1 MYSIL
6 LADDEEEVLEGMKI
20 IIPWEEYGFY
30 IKGTASDGAGAIELL
45 KENSYD
51 LVITDIR
58 MPVING
64 LELIREI
71 KRQKPSAFVL
81 ILSGYDEFSYARE
94 GMQLGVKSYL
104 LKPINESELIKEL
117 IDVRQELNSLF
128 LQQRAL
134 RRYLGLTRDNYLYKL
149 THGKSTKEEKG
160 IIELSFSG
168 QEGSYAYTVVLLE
181 LEEFSQVVGTSFEDA
196 DLLLYAAR
204 NIAEEIALSH
214 GNCYIWEETE
224 GRLCLLFFELY
235 EEREKTQSLKEYDNL
250 AAITRDIIIHIREYL
265 KRGVTAG
272 IGSRVKKDE
281 DIRTSFEEAQK
292 ALYMKFLMSD
302 TNVIIYEQLAEIEK
316 DIWDPEL
323 NIMELLEDIEGMKLS
338 AVPVKIESMAQ
349 LMEAKKMPK
358 DIIQS
363 FSHMLTLGIDGILKK
378 YKAKESQGLKSE
390 KLAALRG
397 EVNQTE
403 QFRVWAKEY
412 CLSAIQCLSAGN
424 FSSNSLINQI
434 IEYIDKHY
442 MENINLKSLAGVFY
456 LNVAYLG
463 QLLKNNLGENFSDY
477 LNKKRINEVK
487 RMIILDN
494 YKVYDA
500 ISKAGFQTT
509 EYFYRQFKRYE
520 KVSFAEFRKTLSRTE
535 E

>member
-30 IKGTASDGAGAIELL
+30 IKGTASDGAEAIELL
-45 KENSYD
+45 RENSYD

-71 KRQKPSAFVL
+71 KSQKPLAFVL

-94 GMQLGVKSYL
+94 GMQLGVKGYL
-104 LKPINESELIKEL
+104 LKPINELELIKEL
-117 IDVRQELNSLF
+117 TDIRQELNTLF
-128 LQQRAL
+128 FQQRAL
-134 RRYLGLTRDNYLYKL
+134 RRYKDITRDNYLYKL
-149 THGKSTKEEKG
+149 THGKSAKEEEG
-160 IIELSFSG
+160 IVELSFSG
-168 QEGSYAYTVVLLE
+168 KEGVYLYTVVLLE
-181 LEEFSQVVGTSFEDA
+181 LEEFSQVVGTSYEDA
-196 DLLLYAAR
+196 ELLLYAAR
-204 NIAEEIALSH
+204 NIAEEIVH
-214 GNCYIWEETE
+214 PYGNSYIWEETE
-224 GRLCLLFFELY
+224 GRLCLLFYELC
-235 EEREKTQSLKEYDNL
+235 EEREKNCEIKNHDSLVS
-250 AAITRDIIIHIREYL
+250 ITRNIIVHIGEYL
-265 KRGVTAG
+265 NRGVTAG
-272 IGSRVKKDE
+272 IGSSVKHE
-281 DIRTSFEEAQK
+281 RDIRVSFEEAQK
-292 ALYMKFLMSD
+292 ALYMKFLMSE
-302 TNVIIYEQLAEIEK
+302 TNVILYEQLEEIKK

-349 LMEAKKMPK
+349 LMAAKKMPR

-363 FSHMLTLGIDGILKK
+363 FTHMLTLGINEILNK
-378 YKAKESQGLKSE
+378 YKAKESQGLKNG

-397 EVNQTE
+397 EINQTE
-403 QFRVWAKEY
+403 QFADWAKEY

-424 FSSNSLINQI
+424 FSSNSLVNQI
-434 IEYIDKHY
+434 VEYIDKHY
-442 MENINLKSLAGVFY
+442 MDNINLKSLAGVFY

-487 RMIILDN
+487 KMIILDN
-494 YKVYDA
+494 FKVYDA
-500 ISKAGFQTT
+500 ITKAGFQTT

-520 KVSFAEFRKTLSRTE
+520 KVSFADFRKTLSQTDE
-535 E
+535 

>member
-6 LADDEEEVLEGMKI
+6 LADDEVEVLEGMKI

-30 IKGTASDGAGAIELL
+30 IKGTASDGAEAIEML
-45 KENSYD
+45 KENSFD

-58 MPVING
+58 MPLLNG

-71 KRQKPSAFVL
+71 KKQKPSAFVL

-104 LKPINESELIKEL
+104 LKPINEAELIKEL
-117 IDVRQELNSLF
+117 ISIRQELNAMF
-128 LQQRAL
+128 HQQKAL
-134 RRYLGLTRDNYLYKL
+134 RKYKDITRDNYLYKL
-149 THGKSTKEEKG
+149 IHGKSTKEERG
-160 IIELSFSG
+160 IVELAFANK
-168 QEGSYAYTVVLLE
+168 EGKYTYSIALLE
-181 LEEFSQVVGTSFEDA
+181 VEEFSRVVETSFEDA

-224 GRLCLLFFELY
+224 GRLCLLFY
-235 EEREKTQSLKEYDNL
+235 EACEAEKTDTGLKEYDNIVKL
-250 AAITRDIIIHIREYL
+250 IEDIIIHIGEYL

-272 IGSRVKKDE
+272 IGSFVKKED
-281 DIRTSFEEAQK
+281 DIRSSFEEAQK

-302 TNVIIYEQLAEIEK
+302 THVIIYDQLDEIKK

-338 AVPVKIESMAQ
+338 AIPAKIESMAQ
-349 LMEAKKMPK
+349 VMEAKKMPK

-363 FSHMLTLGIDGILKK
+363 FSHMLTLGTNEILKK
-378 YKAKESQGLKSE
+378 YKSKESQGLKSA
-390 KLAALRG
+390 KLAVLRG
-397 EVNQTE
+397 EVSQTE
-403 QFRVWAKEY
+403 QFKAWAQNY

-424 FSSNSLINQI
+424 FSSNTLTNQI
-434 IEYIDKHY
+434 IEYIDRHY

-477 LNKKRINEVK
+477 LNKKRISEVK
-487 RMIILDN
+487 RMIVLEN
-494 YKVYDA
+494 YKVYDSIA
-500 ISKAGFQTT
+500 KAGFQTT

-520 KVSFAEFRKTLSRTE
+520 NVSFADFRKTLSQTE